1 MTRIRA
7 GVHGLKRPFSTVSTE
22 VQQGVQQGC
31 FGGEKTGCGDN
42 CGDNC
47 GDKNTFLD
55 GGSYP
60 PIFTLFDAS

>member
-7 GVHGLKRPFSTVSTE
+7 GERGLKRPFSTVST
-22 VQQGVQQGC
+22 GVQQGC

-60 PIFTLFDAS
+60 PIFTHFDAS